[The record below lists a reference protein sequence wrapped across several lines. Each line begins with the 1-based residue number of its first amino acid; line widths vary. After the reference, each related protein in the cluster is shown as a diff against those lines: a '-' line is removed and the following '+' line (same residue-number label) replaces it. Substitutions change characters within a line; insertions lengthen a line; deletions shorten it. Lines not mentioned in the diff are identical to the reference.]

1 MKLHTT
7 ISIVGIACLASI
19 SLAQDHPD
27 HPDSVPAI
35 PLEKPTPV
43 LEKEKPAPPTPLYI
57 GDKAPSVTVDHWVKG
72 DSIDGFEDGQ
82 VYVMEFWATWCGP
95 CVSSMPHLSD
105 IQEEYGNKVKVIGVS
120 SETDPEIV
128 TTFLAKTN
136 KRDNKLNNDRM
147 RYTVAVDPD
156 RSTSRVFMEAS
167 NQRGIPTAFI
177 INGQGQVAWIG
188 HPMKMDEP
196 LKEVVEGTWD
206 IAAASKAFKLE
217 MEQEIAMKELTGV
230 YRTAMETE
238 DWDAWIAA
246 IDNFTE
252 KYGNNSNMDNAKF
265 DALLTKKKDKKAAYA
280 WAETMVQKYW
290 DNSQALNSMA
300 WGIVDETPSE
310 LQNLDFALKVATRAS
325 ELTEN
330 KDPMILDTL
339 ARCYWEM
346 GDKYKAIAWQEKAVE
361 YMGDDAMND
370 SIRTTLNEYKAT
382 LANVD
387 E

>member
-1 MKLHTT
+1 MKLRTSL
-7 ISIVGIACLASI
+7 SIVGIACLAST
-19 SLAQDHPD
+19 SFAQDHPE
-27 HPDSVPAI
+27 HPDSVPAT
-35 PLEKPTPV
+35 PLEKPKQVTE
-43 LEKEKPAPPTPLYI
+43 EKKQTPPTPLYI
-57 GDKAPSVTVDHWVKG
+57 GDKAPEISIDHWVKG

-95 CVSSMPHLSD
+95 CVTSMPHLSALQD
-105 IQEEYGNKVKVIGVS
+105 EYGDKVKVIGVS
-120 SETDPEIV
+120 SEKELETV
-128 TTFLAKTN
+128 TSFLAKTN

-177 INGQGQVAWIG
+177 INKDGQVAWIG
-188 HPMKMDEP
+188 HPMNMDKP

-206 IAAASKAFKLE
+206 IAAAAEAFKLE
-217 MEQEIAMKELTGV
+217 MEQEVAMKELNSV
-230 YRTAMETE
+230 YRTAMQTE

-246 IDNFTE
+246 IDSFTA
-252 KYGNNSNMDNAKF
+252 KYGNNASMDSAKLE
-265 DALLTKKKDKKAAYA
+265 ALLTKKKDKKAAYA
-280 WAETMVQKYW
+280 WAQKMAEKDW
-290 DNSQALNSMA
+290 DNAQTLNALS
-300 WGIVDETPSE
+300 WRIVDETPAE
-310 LQNLDFALKVATRAS
+310 LQDLDFALKVAIRAS
-325 ELTEN
+325 ELTDN

-361 YMGDDAMND
+361 YMGDNPME
-370 SIRTTLNEYKAT
+370 SIVATLNEYKAT

-387 E
+387 D

>member
-7 ISIVGIACLASI
+7 ISIVGIALLASF
-19 SLAQDHPD
+19 SFSQDHPD
-27 HPDSVPAI
+27 HPDSVPTT
-35 PLEKPTPV
+35 PLEKPAQTAE
-43 LEKEKPAPPTPLYI
+43 EKKPDPPKPLYI
-57 GDKAPSVTVDHWVKG
+57 GDKAPTISVDHWVKG
-72 DSIDGFEDGQ
+72 DAIDGFKDGQ

-95 CVSSMPHLSD
+95 CVSSMPHLSG
-105 IQEEYGNKVKVIGVS
+105 IQEEYGDKVKVIGVS
-120 SETDPEIV
+120 SEKSPEVV

-156 RSTSRVFMEAS
+156 RSTSLVFMEAS

-177 INGQGQVAWIG
+177 INGKGQVAWIG
-188 HPMKMDEP
+188 HPMSMDEP
-196 LKEVVEGTWD
+196 LKEVIEGTWD
-206 IAAASKAFKLE
+206 LAAAAEAFKLE
-217 MEQEIAMKELTGV
+217 MEQEVAMKELTGV

-246 IDNFTE
+246 IDAFTA
-252 KYGNNSNMDNAKF
+252 KYGNNARMDSAKF
-265 DALLTKKKDKKAAYA
+265 EALLSKKKDKKAAYA
-280 WAETMVQKYW
+280 WAETMVQKDW

-300 WGIVDETPSE
+300 WSIVAETPAE
-310 LQNLDFALKVATRAS
+310 LQNLDFALKVATSAG

-330 KDPMILDTL
+330 KDPMILDTI

-346 GDKYKAIAWQEKAVE
+346 GDKYKAIAWQEKAVA